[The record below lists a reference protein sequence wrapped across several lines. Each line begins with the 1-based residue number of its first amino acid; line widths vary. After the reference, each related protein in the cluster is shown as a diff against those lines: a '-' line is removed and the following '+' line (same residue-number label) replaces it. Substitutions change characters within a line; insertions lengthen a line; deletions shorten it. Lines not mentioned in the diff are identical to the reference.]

1 MQTPN
6 SCEIQYSLTY
16 QDVVE
21 VLRIA
26 RESQSC
32 ASLDLAIGDMKLSL
46 TRAGSADVSAPAAVA
61 STMIAVAPV
70 TAVPAAAPT
79 TPPAPALAAADANYK
94 EVKAP
99 MLGIFYRSPSPG
111 APAFVNE
118 GDTVKAD
125 DTIGLIEAMKLFA
138 PVTAGVAGRIV
149 QIVAEDAVLVEH
161 GQPLMLVEPS
171 QG

>member
-46 TRAGSADVSAPAAVA
+46 TRSGATEVLAAAPVAAVTASAVPTVASVAPAAPVVA
-61 STMIAVAPV
+61 IAS
-70 TAVPAAAPT
+70 
-79 TPPAPALAAADANYK
+79 AADPAHH
-94 EVKAP
+94 EVRAP

-111 APAFVNE
+111 APAFVKE
-118 GDTVKAD
+118 GDIVKAD
-125 DTIGLIEAMKLFA
+125 DTIGLIEVMKLFST
-138 PVTAGVAGRIV
+138 VTAGVAGRIV
-149 QIVAEDAVLVEH
+149 QIVAQDAVLVEH
-161 GQPLMLVEPS
+161 DQPLMRIEPA